1 MNHRE
6 IRDTGNASEWKDIAL
21 NVLEVG
27 DTRSVTNGDN
37 EHFPSYGNDPGSL
50 MSAGNEGF
58 DDVSNMYSKLEVMMT
73 AVRQEVSGLESMKS
87 KLKDVGKLKEKLSI
101 TRNKLKSSEQNVET
115 LKKKL
120 DESEIV
126 VKQFRVDMQHLNNIY
141 NEERFKLLESQ
152 GMYLKQ
158 EEALQHA
165 QDELR
170 KIQTEIQ
177 SNMEQKNVVKGLKSQ
192 LGKLSESTSKERAVF
207 VQKVL
212 SLEKNNEENEKIKT
226 ELGSHVW
233 NLTEEIKEMKISN
246 EKSEAVLNKLKNQL
260 VQANG
265 HEFKLKESLQKLLL
279 AHEEGKKTA
288 EDFKL
293 LTKIKGHV
301 LLSDI
306 ADLKEVVRL
315 KECQLSDVNNSER
328 NYNKIQ
334 NDHERE
340 VKTLE
345 SSVELME
352 SKMLKLQTECKMR
365 AEKIQQMEKTSIEQ
379 RESLIQKDT
388 TIECLEVELV
398 VSVFFRSNMISIIL
412 FLTTSLNRLYRIP
425 SKNTR

>member
-1 MNHRE
+1 M
-6 IRDTGNASEWKDIAL
+6 
-21 NVLEVG
+21 
-27 DTRSVTNGDN
+27 
-37 EHFPSYGNDPGSL
+37 
-50 MSAGNEGF
+50 
-58 DDVSNMYSKLEVMMT
+58 
-73 AVRQEVSGLESMKS
+73 
-87 KLKDVGKLKEKLSI
+87 
-101 TRNKLKSSEQNVET
+101 
-115 LKKKL
+115 
-120 DESEIV
+120 
-126 VKQFRVDMQHLNNIY
+126 
-141 NEERFKLLESQ
+141 
-152 GMYLKQ
+152 
-158 EEALQHA
+158 
-165 QDELR
+165 
-170 KIQTEIQ
+170 
-177 SNMEQKNVVKGLKSQ
+177 
-192 LGKLSESTSKERAVF
+192 SESTSKERAVF

-279 AHEEGKKTA
+279 AQEEGKKIA

-345 SSVELME
+345 SSVELMK
-352 SKMLKLQTECKMR
+352 SKMVELQTECKMR

-379 RESLIQKDT
+379 RENLIQKDT

-398 VSVFFRSNMISIIL
+398 VSVFFS
-412 FLTTSLNRLYRIP
+412 F
-425 SKNTR
+425 